1 MDAGEIIYISSQLI
15 AGALASFFAIML
27 WSKTRDVAWMLIV
40 IGAIAAYVN
49 TVYSILDFFGIVD
62 DAVLSIGSVSFVSII
77 LPILP
82 PVFFSI
88 AFVIMIIRKTRKQ

>member
-1 MDAGEIIYISSQLI
+1 MDAGEIIYISSQLVT
-15 AGALASFFAIML
+15 GALAAFFAIML

-40 IGAIAAYVN
+40 IGAITAYVN

-62 DAVLSIGSVSFVSII
+62 NAFLSIGSIPFASIV
-77 LPILP
+77 LPVLP

-88 AFVIMIIRKTRKQ
+88 AFIVMIVRKTRKQ

>member
-1 MDAGEIIYISSQLI
+1 MDAGEIIYISSRLV

-40 IGAIAAYVN
+40 IGAITAYVN

-62 DAVLSIGSVSFVSII
+62 NAFLSVGSVPFASIV
-77 LPILP
+77 LPVLP

-88 AFVIMIIRKTRKQ
+88 AFIVMIIRKTRK

>member
-1 MDAGEIIYISSQLI
+1 MDAGEIIYISSQLVT
-15 AGALASFFAIML
+15 GALASFFAIML

-62 DAVLSIGSVSFVSII
+62 NAFLSIGSVPFAAIV
-77 LPILP
+77 LPVLP
-82 PVFFSI
+82 ALFFSI
-88 AFVIMIIRKTRKQ
+88 AFIVMITRKTRKQ

>member
-1 MDAGEIIYISSQLI
+1 MDAGEIIYISSQLVT
-15 AGALASFFAIML
+15 GALAAFFAIML

-40 IGAIAAYVN
+40 IGAITAYVN

-62 DAVLSIGSVSFVSII
+62 NAFLSIGSVPFASIV
-77 LPILP
+77 LPVLP

-88 AFVIMIIRKTRKQ
+88 AFIVMIVRKTRKQ

>member
-1 MDAGEIIYISSQLI
+1 MDAGEILYISSQLVL
-15 AGALASFFAIML
+15 GALASFFAIML

-49 TVYSILDFFGIVD
+49 TVYSILEFFGIVG
-62 DAVLSIGSVSFVSII
+62 DAVFSIGTVPLASIM

-82 PVFFSI
+82 PIFFSI
-88 AFVIMIIRKTRKQ
+88 AFIVMIVRKTRKQ